1 MVETGNVSGVVWIS
15 FSIATASSIGMSEL
29 VVDCWENSVDV
40 DGLKS
45 VSDEIGNCVV
55 DIGLNSVVDEIGIC
69 VVDDGLNSVVD
80 WGGNC
85 VVDGAGKSVVDGEDR
100 LKGSESTSTFGCKG
114 ITEIVVLTSSMM
126 VVG

>member
-1 MVETGNVSGVVWIS
+1 MVETENVSGVVWIS
-15 FSIATASSIGMSEL
+15 FSIATASSIAISDF
-29 VVDCWENSVDV
+29 VVDCWEKSVDV
-40 DGLKS
+40 
-45 VSDEIGNCVV
+45 DEIGNCVV
-55 DIGLNSVVDEIGIC
+55 DIGLNSVVDEIGNC

-85 VVDGAGKSVVDGEDR
+85 VVDGAGKYVVDGEDR

>member
-15 FSIATASSIGMSEL
+15 FSIATASSIGISDF

-55 DIGLNSVVDEIGIC
+55 DIGLNFVVDEIGNC

-100 LKGSESTSTFGCKG
+100 LKGSESSSTFDCKG
-114 ITEIVVLTSSMM
+114 IKEIVVLTSSMM
-126 VVG
+126 VER